1 MAAMSRAAYII
12 LAGVIR
18 TTTMDRDSR
27 ANLMI
32 ELIGRLKEDNRNFD
46 SGRFSQA
53 VETGKGCDW
62 LDRETY
68 DGKPI
73 TPESVQAERDR
84 LASKGGGAASPPT
97 TRHPITVGL
106 SCVGPRPQPK
116 CNLVYNLSLSEGPN
130 PKAQN
135 KKSPAG

>member
-53 VETGKGCDW
+53 VETGKGGDW
-62 LDRETY
+62 LAREPY

-73 TPESVQAERDR
+73 SPESVHAERDR
-84 LASKGGGAASPPT
+84 LASKGGGAA
-97 TRHPITVGL
+97 
-106 SCVGPRPQPK
+106 
-116 CNLVYNLSLSEGPN
+116 
-130 PKAQN
+130 
-135 KKSPAG
+135 